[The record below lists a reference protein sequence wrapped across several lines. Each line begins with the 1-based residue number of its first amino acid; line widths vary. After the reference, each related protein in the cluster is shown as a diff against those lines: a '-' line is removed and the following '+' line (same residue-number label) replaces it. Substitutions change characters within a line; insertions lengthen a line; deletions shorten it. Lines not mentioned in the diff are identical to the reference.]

1 MAKLYWQ
8 PAPEKKDK
16 LAQLIAELDGVQGE
30 IWERTFE
37 IAARA
42 EALLVQHRVD
52 GIAKIDMAKGDID
65 AYVVLEDTNKT
76 NTGSGKKNA
85 NSAASI
91 ELGRGGYTVEVE
103 NEHGQVVNEYEVAPA
118 EGLHILAEASHLPKR
133 SRGLRAAT
141 EKRVRVK
148 QRKRGGG
155 RG

>member
-1 MAKLYWQ
+1 MADLYWT
-8 PAPEKKDK
+8 PGPKDK
-16 LAQLIAELDGVQGE
+16 LLKLIAELDGVQGE

-52 GIAKIDMAKGDID
+52 GVAKIDMAKGDID
-65 AYVVLEDTNKT
+65 AYVVLEDRNKT
-76 NTGSGKKNA
+76 NAKKGG

-91 ELGRGGYTVEVE
+91 ELGRGGYTVEVV
-103 NEHGQVVNEYEVAPA
+103 NAKGQTVNEYEVAPA

-141 EKRVRVK
+141 EKRVKVK

>member
-1 MAKLYWQ
+1 MAYIYKGLNG
-8 PAPEKKDK
+8 KKMSEV
-16 LAQLIAELDGVQGE
+16 IASNDGVQGE

-42 EALLVQHRVD
+42 EALLVQHRVE
-52 GIAKIDMAKGDID
+52 GIAQIDMAKGDID
-65 AYVVLEDTNKT
+65 AYVVLEDRNTTNA
-76 NTGSGKKNA
+76 KKGN

-91 ELGRGGYTVEVE
+91 ELGRGGYTVEVV
-103 NEHGQVVNEYEVAPA
+103 NERGQVVNEYEVAPA

-133 SRGLRAAT
+133 SRGLRAAAD
-141 EKRVRVK
+141 KRVRVK

>member
-1 MAKLYWQ
+1 MAYIYKGLNGKNM
-8 PAPEKKDK
+8 AEV
-16 LAQLIAELDGVQGE
+16 IASLDEVQGE
-30 IWERTFE
+30 VWERTFE

-42 EALLVQHRVD
+42 EALLVQHRVE

-65 AYVVLEDTNKT
+65 AYVVLEDRNATNARKS
-76 NTGSGKKNA
+76 N

-91 ELGRGGYTVEVE
+91 ELGRGGYTVEVVDE
-103 NEHGQVVNEYEVAPA
+103 RGRIVNEYQVSPA

-141 EKRVRVK
+141 DRRVKIK